1 MFPPDSKKIRFP
13 AQEPKKCAYS
23 FLLTEF
29 SEKNWYSF
37 ISPTGKTKERR
48 PYFMPRRKK
57 EENMTYE
64 ERIQDI
70 DRRIAQCKETVSQ
83 LRSQRRQL
91 EKERDEEAMQ
101 RIYAYIR
108 SSDMSPAQFLD
119 LLQEQDTQDT
129 AGEEKTETSLNP

>member
-1 MFPPDSKKIRFP
+1 
-13 AQEPKKCAYS
+13 
-23 FLLTEF
+23 
-29 SEKNWYSF
+29 
-37 ISPTGKTKERR
+37 
-48 PYFMPRRKK
+48 
-57 EENMTYE
+57 MTYE

-119 LLQEQDTQDT
+119 RLQEQDTQDT